1 MILTK
6 TQKEAMA
13 KPSQQQ
19 QYPPAVLE
27 IVQEIMS
34 SVRSLPARPSIDEVD
49 ASMEVVKSVKDE
61 ELSKLEEVSKLEKP
75 PDVPEELFTVLQEV
89 KKNMVLLRAEEQR
102 KEAVYVIDLDKR
114 FLVFD
119 ELILRA
125 SRLVFGEEV
134 EEKDVSLHLPMVSIA
149 EKENMIYGESLLSQ
163 ITEEAK
169 APKLLLHSSSEKAR
183 YNPGKNIKTFVF
195 LLLFVQNNFIL
206 IEISH
211 MILIQLILLTILS
224 RDLSYFVV

>member
-1 MILTK
+1 
-6 TQKEAMA
+6 MA

-34 SVRSLPARPSIDEVD
+34 SMRSLPARPSIDEVD

-102 KEAVYVIDLDKR
+102 KEAMSVIDLDKR

-134 EEKDVSLHLPMVSIA
+134 EEKDVGLHLPMVSIS
-149 EKENMIYGESLLSQ
+149 EKENMTSGESLLSQ

-169 APKLLLHSSSEKAR
+169 APKLLQHSSSEKVH
-183 YNPGKNIKTFVF
+183 YNPGKNIRTFVF

-224 RDLSYFVV
+224 GDLSYFVV

>member
-1 MILTK
+1 
-6 TQKEAMA
+6 MA

-34 SVRSLPARPSIDEVD
+34 SMRSLPARPSIDEVD
-49 ASMEVVKSVKDE
+49 ASREVVKSVKDE

-102 KEAVYVIDLDKR
+102 KEAMSVIDLDKR

-134 EEKDVSLHLPMVSIA
+134 EEKDVGLHLPTVSIA
-149 EKENMIYGESLLSQ
+149 EKENMTSGESLLSQ

-169 APKLLLHSSSEKAR
+169 APKLLQHSSSEKVH
-183 YNPGKNIKTFVF
+183 YNPGKNIRTFVF

-224 RDLSYFVV
+224 GDLSYFVV

>member
-1 MILTK
+1 
-6 TQKEAMA
+6 MA

-34 SVRSLPARPSIDEVD
+34 SMRSLPARPTIDEVD
-49 ASMEVVKSVKDE
+49 ASREVVKSVKDE

-102 KEAVYVIDLDKR
+102 KEAMSVIDLDKR

-134 EEKDVSLHLPMVSIA
+134 EEKDVGLHLPTVSIA
-149 EKENMIYGESLLSQ
+149 EKENMTSGESLLSQ

-169 APKLLLHSSSEKAR
+169 APKLLQHSSSEKVH
-183 YNPGKNIKTFVF
+183 YNPGKNIRTFVF

-224 RDLSYFVV
+224 GDLSYFVV